1 MAMADE
7 NSSSSS
13 SIHIVYTEKP
23 QNNEEPKAYHIGI
36 LASVLGSE
44 AAAKEALAYS
54 YTNSASGFSAKLT
67 PQQVALLS
75 KDPRVLQV
83 LPNRKME
90 LHSGKNKAIG
100 MLH

>member
-23 QNNEEPKAYHIGI
+23 QKQRGTKGLSHWI
-36 LASVLGSE
+36 LASVLGRPTYP
-44 AAAKEALAYS
+44 KI
-54 YTNSASGFSAKLT
+54 
-67 PQQVALLS
+67 
-75 KDPRVLQV
+75 PRVLQV

-90 LHSGKNKAIG
+90 LHSGKNKP
-100 MLH
+100 